1 MSRRETMKVFGY
13 ARVSTADQNLDM
25 QLDALNKAGC
35 ERIFSDKVSGKLNSR
50 PELDL
55 MLDQLRPGDKVVV
68 YKLDRLGRNLK
79 HLIDQVEDFKTKGI
93 EFESLQEKIST
104 DSAIGKLTFHVFGAM
119 AEFERSIIRERIIAG
134 QEAGRARGRNGGRP
148 HYLSEKEVKTLKAI
162 HAAADT
168 PIKDICKMFNIS
180 KATLY
185 RYLDQ

>member
-1 MSRRETMKVFGY
+1 MKVFGY

>member
-1 MSRRETMKVFGY
+1 MIVGY

-35 ERIFSDKVSGKLNSR
+35 KKIFSDKVSGKLNSR
-50 PELDL
+50 PQLDL

-79 HLIDQVEDFKTKGI
+79 HLIDQVEDFKNKGI
-93 EFESLQEKIST
+93 EFESLQEKLETST
-104 DSAIGKLTFHVFGAM
+104 AIGKLTFHVFGAM
-119 AEFERSIIRERIIAG
+119 AEFERSMIRERILAG

-148 HYLSEKEVKTLKAI
+148 HYLSEQEVKRLKAI
-162 HAAADT
+162 HAGADT

-185 RYLDQ
+185 RYLNE

>member
-79 HLIDQVEDFKTKGI
+79 HLIEQVEDFKTKGI

-119 AEFERSIIRERIIAG
+119 AEFERSMIRERIIAG

>member
-1 MSRRETMKVFGY
+1 MIIGY

-25 QLDALNKAGC
+25 QLDALSKAGC
-35 ERIFSDKVSGKLNSR
+35 EKIFSDKVSGKLNSR
-50 PELDL
+50 PQLDL

-79 HLIDQVEDFKTKGI
+79 HLIDQVEDFKNKGI
-93 EFESLQEKIST
+93 EFESLQEKLETST
-104 DSAIGKLTFHVFGAM
+104 AIGKLTFHVFGAM
-119 AEFERSIIRERIIAG
+119 AEFERSMIRERILAG

-148 HYLSEKEVKTLKAI
+148 HYLTKQQVITVKAI

-168 PIKDICKMFNIS
+168 PIKDICEQFNIS

-185 RYLDQ
+185 RYLNE

>member
-1 MSRRETMKVFGY
+1 MIIGY

-35 ERIFSDKVSGKLNSR
+35 KKIFSDKVSGKLNSR
-50 PELDL
+50 PQLDL

-79 HLIDQVEDFKTKGI
+79 HLIDQVEDFKNKGI
-93 EFESLQEKIST
+93 EFESLQEKLETST
-104 DSAIGKLTFHVFGAM
+104 AIGKLTFHVFGAM
-119 AEFERSIIRERIIAG
+119 AEFERSMIRERILAG

-148 HYLSEKEVKTLKAI
+148 SYLSEQEVKRLKAI